1 MYTNKHGYSSL
12 EEKKKGRGSWERV
25 CRGWQ
30 LGQICFELTLVPHWF
45 LASERSSGNTL
56 LVVGFMAVGCPSAR
70 GQGDELREGC
80 GGVAGHSQVKT
91 SRGGGKAETKERGGG
106 VSFPLQA
113 RFASFRNSSNF

>member
-80 GGVAGHSQVKT
+80 GG
-91 SRGGGKAETKERGGG
+91 GGWSFPGEDISGWGKGRDKGKGGG

-113 RFASFRNSSNF
+113 RFASFR